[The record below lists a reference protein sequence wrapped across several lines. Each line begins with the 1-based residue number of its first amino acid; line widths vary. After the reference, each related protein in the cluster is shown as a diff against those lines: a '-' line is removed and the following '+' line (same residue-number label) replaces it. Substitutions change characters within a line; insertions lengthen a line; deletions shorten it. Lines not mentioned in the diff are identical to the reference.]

1 MQVMIQ
7 AKHFAF
13 LLTLVLLS
21 GFFPVN
27 AQESA
32 EALEKKRKQLEEE
45 IEYTNRMIEQTR
57 KSKQVTVNEVRL
69 LDSRISKRNELLAT
83 LKKEISALETE
94 MDLNEHTLTNLDR
107 ELKELKKDYATVV
120 YFAYKHHTAYD
131 KLIYLFSAEDFN
143 QAYQRLR
150 YLDQV
155 SDFIRREAEKIR
167 KLENVKSDEQ
177 QRLSGQMEEKNLLLE
192 KESTQVSRLE
202 QEQSTKNELM
212 RSLSGKE
219 KQLKAELREKEKE
232 TRELTKKIE
241 DIIARET
248 APKSTKTGTTY
259 ALTPEEKLLSDNF
272 DLNQGKLPW
281 PTERG
286 IISGSFGVHQHPVLK
301 NVKTKNNGIDIV
313 TSPGS
318 EARCVFDGQVV
329 SIARIT
335 TTNIA
340 VIVKH
345 GEFFTVYSN
354 LDAVFVKQGDRVT
367 SKQPIGKIHTSLK
380 GDTELHFE
388 VWEGKNIQNPARWI
402 LSR

>member
-1 MQVMIQ
+1 VQGMIQ
-7 AKHFAF
+7 VRHFPF

-21 GFFPVN
+21 GFYPVN

-32 EALEKKRKQLEEE
+32 QSLEKKRKQLEVE
-45 IEYTNRMIEQTR
+45 IQYTNQMIEQTR

-69 LDSRISKRNELLAT
+69 LNSRISKRNELLAT
-83 LKKEISALETE
+83 LKKELSVLETE
-94 MDLNEHTLTNLDR
+94 MDLNEHTLTNLER
-107 ELKELKKDYATVV
+107 ELKSLKKDYATVV
-120 YFAYKHHTAYD
+120 YFAYKHRTSYN
-131 KLIYLFSAEDFN
+131 KLIYIFSAEDFN

-155 SDFIRREAEKIR
+155 SDYIRREADKIR
-167 KLENVKSDEQ
+167 KLESIKTSEQ
-177 QRLSGQMEEKNLLLE
+177 QLLTAQMKEKNLLLE

-202 QEQSTKNELM
+202 QEQATKNELM
-212 RSLSGKE
+212 QTLAGKE

-232 TRELTKKIE
+232 SRELKKKIE

-272 DLNQGKLPW
+272 DSNQGKLPW

-301 NVKTKNNGIDIV
+301 NVKTRNNGIDIV

-354 LDAVFVKQGDRVT
+354 LDAVFVQQGDMVT
-367 SKQPIGKIHTSLK
+367 SMQPIGKIHTSLK

-388 VWEGKNIQNPARWI
+388 VWEGKSIQNPTRWI

>member
-1 MQVMIQ
+1 MIQ
-7 AKHFAF
+7 VKHFPF

-21 GFFPVN
+21 GFYPVN

-32 EALEKKRKQLEEE
+32 QSLEKKRKQLEVE
-45 IEYTNRMIEQTR
+45 IQYTNQMIEQTR

-69 LDSRISKRNELLAT
+69 LNSRISKRNELLAT
-83 LKKEISALETE
+83 LKKELSVLETE
-94 MDLNEHTLTNLDR
+94 MDLNEHTLTNLER
-107 ELKELKKDYATVV
+107 ELKSLKKDYATVV
-120 YFAYKHHTAYD
+120 YFAYKHRTSYN
-131 KLIYLFSAEDFN
+131 KLIYIFSAEDFN

-155 SDFIRREAEKIR
+155 SDYIRREADKIR
-167 KLENVKSDEQ
+167 KLESIKTSEQ
-177 QRLSGQMEEKNLLLE
+177 QLLTAQMKEKNLLLE

-202 QEQSTKNELM
+202 QEQATKNELM
-212 RSLSGKE
+212 QTLSGKE

-232 TRELTKKIE
+232 SRELKKKIE

-272 DLNQGKLPW
+272 DSNQGKLPW

-301 NVKTKNNGIDIV
+301 NVKTRNNGIDIV

-354 LDAVFVKQGDRVT
+354 LDAVFVQQGDMVT
-367 SKQPIGKIHTSLK
+367 SMQPIGKIHTSLK

-388 VWEGKNIQNPARWI
+388 VWEGKSIQNPTRWI

>member
-13 LLTLVLLS
+13 LLTLVLLP

>member
-21 GFFPVN
+21 GFFPVY

-167 KLENVKSDEQ
+167 KLENLKSDEQ